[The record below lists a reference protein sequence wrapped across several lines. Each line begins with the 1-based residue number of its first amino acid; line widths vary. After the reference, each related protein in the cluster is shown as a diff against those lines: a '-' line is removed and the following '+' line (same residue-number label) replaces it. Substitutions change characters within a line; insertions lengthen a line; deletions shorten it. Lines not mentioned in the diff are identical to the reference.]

1 MNINN
6 FLGIFTL
13 QFGVI
18 ILGSAFMV
26 NSQYVLFMFR
36 YYQNVLFILNSEW
49 TEKVIGFIRTRT
61 CTFNFLGK
69 HFLDSKRFCHSIRN

>member
-26 NSQYVLFMFR
+26 NSQYVLFMFH
-36 YYQNVLFILNSEW
+36 YYQNVLFVLNSEW
-49 TEKVIGFIRTRT
+49 NEKVIGFIIYAYVY
-61 CTFNFLGK
+61 F
-69 HFLDSKRFCHSIRN
+69 